1 MHTVDLLA
9 CGNQRY
15 HLTLGSKRT
24 TVSLDNHLSLLLSL
38 KLGHAPQTP
47 QAQRAVRHWLQAR
60 LDEHGDYNRAR
71 TSQWLSEEVI
81 RALISTEVKNL
92 YNQWM
97 DEVLAT
103 DGSARQNASTT
114 ALATADKTG

>member
-1 MHTVDLLA
+1 MKTVDILA

-15 HLTLGSKRT
+15 HVTLGSKRT

-38 KLGHAPQTP
+38 RLGHAPQTP

-60 LDEHGDYNRAR
+60 LDEHVDYNRAH
-71 TSQWLSEEVI
+71 TSQWLGKEVI
-81 RALISTEVKNL
+81 CALISAEVKNR

-103 DGSARQNASTT
+103 DTVATQQASTT
-114 ALATADKTG
+114 TLATALKTS